1 MAVSRRARGVRLAAC
16 LVGFL
21 LASCEQS
28 PQSEAEV
35 ALRVLAN
42 EEWMADADT
51 CPADLMPTDMR
62 VEQIADFKCSG
73 AEVPGCYQR
82 CKRNDVDACYWL
94 AYAVQQ
100 SEAGIRA
107 SESLYQRACKLG
119 EPSGCVNRAASML
132 RADSSDPD
140 VLTCTARTF
149 GRACD
154 LDDIWGCSML
164 GLAYGRGLGVP
175 LDPERAAVALRK
187 ACARPGDATHEAC
200 TSATQMLQELEATST
215 AAPPN

>member
-1 MAVSRRARGVRLAAC
+1 MSRRAGGVRLAAC

-21 LASCEQS
+21 LASCEQP

-51 CPADLMPTDMR
+51 CPADLMPTDRR
-62 VEQIADFKCSG
+62 VELIVDFKCSG
-73 AEVPGCYQR
+73 GEVPGCYQR
-82 CKRNDVDACYWL
+82 CKQNDVDACNWL

-100 SEAGIRA
+100 SEAGSRA
-107 SESLYQRACKLG
+107 AESLFQRACKLG
-119 EPSGCVNRAASML
+119 EPSACVNRAAGML
-132 RADSSDPD
+132 HADSSDPD

-154 LDDIWGCSML
+154 RDDIRGCSML

-175 LDPERAAVALRK
+175 LDPKRAAVSLRK
-187 ACARPGDATHEAC
+187 ACYLSGDTAHEAC
-200 TSATQMLQELEATST
+200 KAATQMRQARD
-215 AAPPN
+215 APNARKPPK

>member
-1 MAVSRRARGVRLAAC
+1 MSGRAGGVVLAAC
-16 LVGFL
+16 LFGVL
-21 LASCEQS
+21 LASCEQP

-35 ALRVLAN
+35 ALRVLGN

-51 CPADLMPTDMR
+51 CPADLMPIDKR
-62 VEQIADFKCSG
+62 VGRFADFKCSG

-82 CKRNDVDACYWL
+82 CKQDDVDACYWL

-100 SEAGIRA
+100 SEAGSRA
-107 SESLYQRACKLG
+107 AESLYQRACKLG
-119 EPSGCVNRAASML
+119 EPSGCVNRATGML
-132 RADSSDPD
+132 HADSADTE

-164 GLAYGRGLGVP
+164 GLAYARGLGVP
-175 LDPERAAVALRK
+175 EDPVRAAAALHK
-187 ACARPGDATHEAC
+187 ACALPSDSTHEAC
-200 TSATQMLQELEATST
+200 VAATQTLQQLQATRTPAS
-215 AAPPN
+215 PK

>member
-1 MAVSRRARGVRLAAC
+1 MALNRRAGGVGLAAC
-16 LVGFL
+16 LLGFL
-21 LASCEQS
+21 LASCEQP

-51 CPADLMPTDMR
+51 CPADIMTSERR
-62 VEQIADFKCSG
+62 VEPIADLNCSG
-73 AEVPGCYQR
+73 AEVSGCYQR

-100 SEAGIRA
+100 SEAGARA
-107 SESLYQRACKLG
+107 AESLYQRACKLG
-119 EPSGCVNRAASML
+119 EPSGCVNRASGML
-132 RADSSDPD
+132 HADSSDPD
-140 VLTCTARTF
+140 VQTCTARTF

-164 GLAYGRGLGVP
+164 GLAYARGLGVP
-175 LDPERAAVALRK
+175 EDAARAAAALHK
-187 ACARPGDATHEAC
+187 ACALPSDSTHEAC
-200 TSATQMLQELEATST
+200 VAATQTLQQLQTTRTPASSK
-215 AAPPN
+215 

>member
-1 MAVSRRARGVRLAAC
+1 VTRRAGGVRLAAC
-16 LVGFL
+16 LFGFL
-21 LASCEQS
+21 LASCEQP

-42 EEWMADADT
+42 EAWMADADS
-51 CPADLMPTDMR
+51 CPADLMPSDKR
-62 VEQIADFKCSG
+62 AGQIGDFNCSG

-82 CKRNDVDACYWL
+82 CTRDDVDACYWL

-100 SEAGIRA
+100 SEAGGRA
-107 SESLYQRACKLG
+107 AESLYQRACRLG
-119 EPSGCVNRAASML
+119 EPSGCVNRAAGML
-132 RADSSDPD
+132 RADSADPD

-164 GLAYGRGLGVP
+164 GLAYSRGLGVP
-175 LDPERAAVALRK
+175 VDPVRAATALHK
-187 ACARPGDATHEAC
+187 ACAPPGDATHEAC
-200 TSATQMLQELEATST
+200 TSAMQTLQQLDATST
-215 AAPPN
+215 PGPPR